1 MHNLGKIYSRIFVIT
16 LALLVPA
23 SVVANKAIVP
33 LAIIAA
39 ILGFLISWSRQQ
51 NLKPYSSILIVLCLL
66 IVWAL
71 SSSLWSPDML
81 GSVQVAIKGALHIV
95 FGIGLIRGI
104 LKLAD
109 SHNRF
114 YETAIKMGYLTGL
127 ALLSV
132 GAAYAYVTGDA
143 LWGHYSRDPLTTLN
157 NGSVFMVLMSWPVYR
172 IFWVNNRKIPG
183 ILVLL
188 VPLLFI
194 NLSSSSSILAWIIGI
209 TTLVGVTLLG
219 RKFVLGLATILGIL
233 FTISPALIHNL
244 PKFEEQTSF
253 SQYLPSLTTHRIAIW
268 QYVTGKIYEKPLL
281 GRGIDA
287 SRALSREAGHYK
299 GELEL
304 LPLHP
309 HNASLQIWLELGAP
323 GAILSG
329 ILIFLI
335 FFSIANNNQQRPI
348 MAIQA
353 AAAMSYLTIGA
364 ISYGVWQNWWLAS
377 AWVLTALLITGRP
390 ESETV
395 TE

>member
-1 MHNLGKIYSRIFVIT
+1 MHNSGKFYSQIFIIA
-16 LALLVPA
+16 LALIAPA

-33 LAIIAA
+33 LVIIAA
-39 ILGFLISWSRQQ
+39 FFGFLISCSQKQ
-51 NLKPYSSILIVLCLL
+51 DLKPSHSILLVLCLL

-71 SSSLWSPDML
+71 TSSLWSPDML
-81 GSVQVAIKGALHIV
+81 GSLQVAAKGALHIV

-104 LKLAD
+104 LALTD
-109 SHNRF
+109 SHTRF
-114 YETAIKMGYLTGL
+114 YETAIKTGYLIGL
-127 ALLSV
+127 ALLFL
-132 GAAYAYVTGDA
+132 GAAYAYATGDA
-143 LWGHYSRDPLTTLN
+143 LWGHYRNDPLTTLN

-172 IFWVNNRKIPG
+172 IFWVNNRKIPAV
-183 ILVLL
+183 LVLL
-188 VPLLFI
+188 APLLFT
-194 NLSSSSSILAWIIGI
+194 NLSSGSSILAWAIGI
-209 TTLVGVTLLG
+209 ATLVGVTLLG

-233 FTISPALIHNL
+233 FIISPALIHNL
-244 PKFEEQTSF
+244 PKFEEQASY
-253 SQYLPSLTTHRIAIW
+253 SLYLPSSTTHRIAIW